1 MGGGPPGAEKPIATL
16 ENSNF
21 LLKLQMKLFCT
32 HTYTHTHTNSFQI
45 DAKNG
50 NEKPLLLC
58 M

>member
-32 HTYTHTHTNSFQI
+32 HTYTHTRTQTVF
-45 DAKNG
+45 K
-50 NEKPLLLC
+50 
-58 M
+58 